1 MQILY
6 IGTKIAA
13 KKESAEFENKN
24 KQKTDENLV
33 IVKMRTRN
41 CGRYSST
48 TYVGWHLSF
57 IISLFIWCYTQTT
70 CTAMGGKP
78 I

>member
-33 IVKMRTRN
+33 IVKMGTRN
-41 CGRYSST
+41 SGRYSST

-57 IISLFIWCYTQTT
+57 IISLFIRCHTQTT

>member
-33 IVKMRTRN
+33 IVKMGTRN
-41 CGRYSST
+41 SGRYSST

-57 IISLFIWCYTQTT
+57 IISLFIRCHTQTT
-70 CTAMGGKP
+70 WTWGKGG
-78 I
+78 